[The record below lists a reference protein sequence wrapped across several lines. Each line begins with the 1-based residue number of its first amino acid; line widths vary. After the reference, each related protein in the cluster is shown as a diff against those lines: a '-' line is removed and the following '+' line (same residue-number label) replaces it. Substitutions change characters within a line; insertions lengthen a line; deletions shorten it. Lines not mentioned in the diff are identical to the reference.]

1 MSFLLWQRESGV
13 AIASARLVL
22 RAGEVPALRDAQQM
36 RAELDSLR
44 RDQQAHVQAACSAAH
59 AEGLAAGLQ
68 EGRAQARD
76 ELAATLAALSTAA
89 AQHEAQ
95 RRADVAALALQVARK
110 LLGELDDGQ
119 RLAALAREAAREML
133 PAPRLT
139 VRVHPQ
145 RSDAVRAQLQ
155 RMAARADSDSG
166 VAFEVVADDGCAPD
180 DCRIDSELG
189 SADASLDQQL
199 VRLAQAWGVSAR

>member
-22 RAGEVPALRDAQQM
+22 RAGEVPALRDAQQL
-36 RAELDSLR
+36 RDELDTLR
-44 RDQQAHVQAACSAAH
+44 REQEMRVQAARDAAH
-59 AEGLAAGLQ
+59 AEGLAAGLS
-68 EGRAQARD
+68 EGRARARD
-76 ELAATLAALSTAA
+76 EIAATLAALATTA
-89 AQHEAQ
+89 AQHEAH

-110 LLGELDDGQ
+110 LLGELDGAE
-119 RLAALAREAAREML
+119 RLAAMANEAAREML

-139 VRVHPQ
+139 VRVHPD

-155 RMAARADSDSG
+155 RMAARGDAETAVS
-166 VAFEVVADDGCAPD
+166 FEVVGDDGCAVD

-199 VRLAQAWGVSAR
+199 ARLAQAWGVGER

>member
-1 MSFLLWQRESGV
+1 MSFLLWQRESSV

-22 RAGEVPALRDAQQM
+22 RADEVPALRDAQQL
-36 RAELDSLR
+36 RDELDTLR
-44 RDQQAHVQAACSAAH
+44 RQQHAHVQAARDAAH

-76 ELAATLAALSTAA
+76 EIAATLAALATTA
-89 AQHEAQ
+89 AQHEDR

-110 LLGELDDGQ
+110 LLGELDDAQ

-145 RSDAVRAQLQ
+145 RADAVRAQL
-155 RMAARADSDSG
+155 RSMTADEGGSIP
-166 VAFEVVADDGCAPD
+166 ACEVLADDGCAPD
-180 DCRIDSELG
+180 DCRLDTELG
-189 SADASLDQQL
+189 SADASLDRQL
-199 VRLAQAWGVSAR
+199 ACLAQAWGVSQR